1 MRQTGIYFLITMLVV
16 ALAGCSKTTTVPYQ
30 RTGEVSAV
38 SHERSIIKVQSSSK
52 AANDDAAVNFAER
65 QAFEN
70 ILYKG
75 IPNSNQEVALIG
87 SETKAWADNK
97 LVMKSL
103 ITDRGYLQ
111 YIISSKT
118 VDLVRENG
126 VSFVKQN
133 VEIDLA
139 ALRKYLERESVIK
152 KFGL

>member
-1 MRQTGIYFLITMLVV
+1 MKSSIYFLIIMVV
-16 ALAGCSKTTTVPYQ
+16 VVFAGCGTSTNIPYQ
-30 RTGEVSAV
+30 RTGEVSPV
-38 SHERSIIKVQSSSK
+38 SHERGIIKVQSSSK
-52 AANDDAAVNFAER
+52 AANDGAAVNYAEQ

-70 ILYKG
+70 ILFKG

-87 SETKAWADNK
+87 NESKAWSDSK

-103 ITDRGYLQ
+103 ITNRGYQQ

-118 VDLVRENG
+118 VDLVRQKG

-133 VEIDLA
+133 IEIDLG
-139 ALRKYLERESVIK
+139 ALRKYLVSEKAIK

>member
-1 MRQTGIYFLITMLVV
+1 MRADINCIIVILLL
-16 ALAGCSKTTTVPYQ
+16 ALAGCSKTTMVPYQ
-30 RTGEVSAV
+30 RTGEVSSV
-38 SHERSIIKVQSSSK
+38 SHERGLIKVQSSSK
-52 AANDDAAVNFAER
+52 AANDEAAVNYAEQ

-70 ILYKG
+70 ILFKG
-75 IPNSNQEVALIG
+75 IPNSNQEVALI
-87 SETKAWADNK
+87 SNESKAWSDHK

-111 YIISSKT
+111 YIVSSKT
-118 VDLVRENG
+118 IDLVRQNG

-139 ALRKYLERESVIK
+139 ALRRYLVNEKAIK